1 MRRGVLWDLVL
12 TNKQRLVGNMKV
24 EIHLGCSN
32 DEIMEFRI
40 IHGRNKEVNG
50 IAAMNFR
57 KVKFDLFKDLL
68 GSISSVRALENR
80 EAQKSLLT
88 FKHHFF
94 QAQDWCIPESKNQAK
109 VAGDYHGWVRSS

>member
-57 KVKFDLFKDLL
+57 RANFELFKGLL
-68 GSISSVRALENR
+68 GGIPQGRALEGR
-80 EAQKSLLT
+80 VPKR
-88 FKHHFF
+88 
-94 QAQDWCIPESKNQAK
+94 
-109 VAGDYHGWVRSS
+109 AG